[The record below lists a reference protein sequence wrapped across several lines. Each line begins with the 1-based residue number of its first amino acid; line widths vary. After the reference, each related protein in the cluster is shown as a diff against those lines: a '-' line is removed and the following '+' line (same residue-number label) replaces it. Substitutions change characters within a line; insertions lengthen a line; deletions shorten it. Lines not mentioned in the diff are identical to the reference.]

1 MMLKMSITCTEQI
14 HNGYTLYYW
23 GRSAQG
29 SEESE
34 AAANYCNGHMEK
46 VNWITFW
53 MQTIKLDYIS
63 NENEFVHL

>member
-1 MMLKMSITCTEQI
+1 MA
-14 HNGYTLYYW
+14 GYTLYYW

-46 VNWITFW
+46 VN
-53 MQTIKLDYIS
+53 
-63 NENEFVHL
+63 